1 MFEQLKL
8 CFFSLFFL
16 DFHVYLDWIS
26 NELSSQTKI
35 NDYDIFGLHAKYLFK
50 FNHSKDIKDNLKHN
64 KLIMAEDLNTY
75 QMQLQQVTLA
85 LAADPENAELLKLQ
99 TDLQEVIELTQE
111 LIKAQEEETK
121 KSYIAP
127 GTSGAGGSSSDQRN
141 YKVPTKFWK
150 VGDKCQAKWSD
161 GQYHDA
167 TIESITDEGEV
178 NLMFDTYQ
186 NRFVSTLKEL
196 RERKVRNEV
205 FTTNANKRQRPNQK
219 EYLKKKKQK
228 KQLRLKEIEQE
239 RESEKSKWLNFT
251 AKTAK
256 KGQGLSKS
264 IFASPESVEGRVGIG
279 TCGISG
285 KGMTDFVVGE
295 KYRKGM

>member
-1 MFEQLKL
+1 
-8 CFFSLFFL
+8 
-16 DFHVYLDWIS
+16 
-26 NELSSQTKI
+26 
-35 NDYDIFGLHAKYLFK
+35 
-50 FNHSKDIKDNLKHN
+50 
-64 KLIMAEDLNTY
+64 MAEDLNTY
-75 QMQLQQVTLA
+75 QMQLQQVSLA
-85 LAADPENAELLKLQ
+85 LAADPENSELLKLKS
-99 TDLQEVIELTQE
+99 DLEEVIELTKE

-127 GTSGAGGSSSDQRN
+127 GSSGEQQE
-141 YKVPTKFWK
+141 YKQKGPTKFWK

-161 GQYHDA
+161 GQYYDA
-167 TIESITDEGEV
+167 TIESITDDGDV

-186 NRFVSTLKEL
+186 NRFTSTLKEL
-196 RERKVRNEV
+196 RERKVQRTEV
-205 FTTNANKRQRPNQK
+205 FTNTNKKQRPNQK

-228 KQLRLKEIEQE
+228 KQLRLKELEQE

-256 KGQGLSKS
+256 KGHGIPKS
-264 IFASPESVEGRVGIG
+264 IFASPETVEGRVGIG

-285 KGMTDFVVGE
+285 KGMTDFVTAE